1 MTPSF
6 TDLARHGTAPC
17 LIRSGKPDVT
27 YAELAGL
34 AQAFARRLGP
44 GKKLVAIEALACP
57 EMVAAYLS
65 ALGAGHAVA
74 LLPAGDVAAM
84 DRFRRQYAPEAVYAR
99 TGGRWRLVL
108 DGRGAAALHP
118 DLALVLMTSGSTGHG
133 KGVRLSGA
141 ALAANAG
148 SIADYLGLTARDRA
162 ALILPLHYS
171 YGLSVLNAHLSVGA
185 SVWLAEGS
193 ILSDGFLNALR
204 DAGATNLSTVPHGYD
219 LLDRV
224 GLRAADLPA
233 LTTLTVA
240 GGALKP
246 SVQRDFAQW
255 VAARGGRFFAMY
267 GQTEATARI
276 AYLPPELAESHAG
289 MIGQAIPGGALSL
302 VDTSGTE
309 VMGDG
314 AEGEL
319 VYRGP
324 NVMMGYATGR
334 ADLSLGHEVTALAT
348 GDIARREGGLYRII
362 GRKRRMSKI
371 AGLRVGH
378 DALESALAEAGI
390 PAAVWGDDSRL
401 HVAFAGGADPQAVA
415 ARVVA
420 ASGLTPSHVRARGI
434 DALPRLPSGKVD
446 YETLRRQTK
455 PDEETG
461 VAAAFA
467 LAFHPR
473 PVGPKDSFA
482 SLGGDSLR
490 HVELSMALERALG
503 HIPDGW
509 EQRPLADLDS
519 LSPATAPKGVTM
531 GSDLL
536 IRALAI
542 LAVVVT
548 HETLWPVYGGAASM
562 VVLIGFLLARFQQQA
577 MARGDA
583 PALLRPLGRVLLPYY
598 AILAG
603 FALAWGQVPWGS
615 VFLISNFGIGDPI
628 HHDRLPF
635 LYWFVEAYAQM
646 LLLLAALVA
655 LPPVRRL
662 VARSPFAFG
671 LFLLAL
677 AMVLRVTGPSLLGLG
692 GRMLFTV
699 PWVLYLLA
707 LGWMVAVAQGRQ
719 RWVVLLAASV
729 VLPLVAWM
737 GGNWHGSWIK
747 YGMVWAVV
755 AALIFVPRVTLPRA
769 VAAPVLALAS
779 SSYLVYLTHR
789 LVPEVVMAG
798 WQGALPGWLFS
809 TLSILGGIALGVA
822 CAAIGR
828 GVLRALPLRR
838 PLRLMQTP
846 A

>member
-1 MTPSF
+1 MTPQF

-17 LIRSGKPDVT
+17 LIRSGRPDIT

-34 AQAFARRLGP
+34 AQAFARRLGQ
-44 GKKLVAIEALACP
+44 GKKLVAIEAHSCP
-57 EMVAAYLS
+57 EMIAAYLS
-65 ALGAGHAVA
+65 ALGTGHAVA
-74 LLPAGDVAAM
+74 LLPAGDAAAM
-84 DRFRRQYAPEAVYAR
+84 ERFRRQYAPEAVYAR

-148 SIADYLGLTARDRA
+148 AIADYMGLTARDRA
-162 ALILPLHYS
+162 ALVLPLHYS

-193 ILSDGFLNALR
+193 ILSDGFLDALR

-246 SVQRDFAQW
+246 SLQRDFAQW

-289 MIGQAIPGGALSL
+289 MIGQAVPGGTLSL
-302 VDTSGTE
+302 VDDSGAE

-334 ADLSLGHEVTALAT
+334 ADLALGHQVTALAT

-378 DALESALAEAGI
+378 DALEAALAEAGI
-390 PAAVWGDDSRL
+390 PAAVWGDDNRL
-401 HVAFAGGADPQAVA
+401 HVAFAKDTDPQAVA

-420 ASGLTPSHVRARGI
+420 ASGLTPSHVRAR
-434 DALPRLPSGKVD
+434 AVPVLPRLPSGKLD
-446 YETLRRQTK
+446 YESLRRATP
-455 PDEETG
+455 PDCAEG
-461 VAAAFA
+461 VTEAFT

-473 PVGPKDSFA
+473 RIGPRDSFA

-503 HIPDGW
+503 HLPEDW
-509 EQRPLADLDS
+509 ERRPVADLAA
-519 LSPATAPKGVTM
+519 LAPAPSARGVAM
-531 GSDLL
+531 GSDLVL
-536 IRALAI
+536 RALAI

-548 HETLWPVYGGAASM
+548 HETLWPVFGGAAVM
-562 VVLIGFLLARFQQQA
+562 VVLIGVLLGRFQRQA
-577 MARGDA
+577 MAQGDA
-583 PALLRPLGRVLLPYY
+583 LSLLRPLGRVLLPYY
-598 AILAG
+598 LILAG
-603 FALAWGQVPWGS
+603 FAVAWGQVPWGS
-615 VFLISNFGIGDPI
+615 LFLISNFGIGDPI

-635 LYWFVEAYAQM
+635 LYWFVEAYTQM
-646 LLLLAALVA
+646 LLLLVVLAA
-655 LPPVRRL
+655 LPPVQRL
-662 VARSPFAFG
+662 VARAPLAFG
-671 LFLLAL
+671 LLLLAG
-677 AMVLRVTGPSLLGLG
+677 AMALRLVAPSVMGLG

-729 VLPLVAWM
+729 VLPLVAWL
-737 GGNWHGSWIK
+737 GGNWYGSWIK
-747 YGMVWAVV
+747 YSMVWAAV
-755 AALIFVPRVTLPRA
+755 ALLLFVPRLTLPRVMA
-769 VAAPVLALAS
+769 LPVLGVAS
-779 SSYLVYLTHR
+779 SAYLIYLTHR
-789 LVPEVVMAG
+789 LVPEVLLAG
-798 WQGALPGWLFS
+798 VKDVLPVWAFS
-809 TLSILGGIALGVA
+809 TLSIAGGIALGMG
-822 CAAIGR
+822 CAAAGR
-828 GVLRALPLRR
+828 WITRALPLRR
-838 PLRLMQTP
+838 PVTLAAQP